1 MTDVIEREIKVK
13 LDVDPQKFIDRL
25 VKEGYEYL
33 GREVQEDI
41 YLNGEAKDFKK
52 TDEAL
57 RIRTVG
63 DKIELTYK
71 GPRMGSE
78 SKSRE
83 EITVVL
89 DSRESMVKILEK
101 LGYRPVYKIKK
112 IRYTFKKR
120 ELHYMRG

>member
-52 TDEAL
+52 TDE
-57 RIRTVG
+57 
-63 DKIELTYK
+63 
-71 GPRMGSE
+71 P
-78 SKSRE
+78 
-83 EITVVL
+83 
-89 DSRESMVKILEK
+89 
-101 LGYRPVYKIKK
+101 
-112 IRYTFKKR
+112 
-120 ELHYMRG
+120 